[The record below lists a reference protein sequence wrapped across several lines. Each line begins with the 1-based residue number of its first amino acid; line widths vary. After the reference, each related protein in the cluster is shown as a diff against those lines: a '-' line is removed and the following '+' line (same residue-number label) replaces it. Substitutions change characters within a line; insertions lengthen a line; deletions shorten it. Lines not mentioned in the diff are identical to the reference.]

1 MNKSKGITF
10 FQKLGKVLMTPILIL
25 PVVGI
30 MVGFASSLTSANMI
44 RILPFI
50 SNQYVMLILNIIK
63 NVGNIVVNNL
73 AVLFA
78 ICTAYGYA
86 KSEKGVA
93 ALNGFIAFMIMNVV
107 MGTILTSTGALI
119 PGQLTNGQASVLGIL
134 TLNTG
139 VFGGILAGGL
149 VSYLHNKYYKI
160 QLPQAFSF
168 FNGTR
173 FIPVVAIPATIIL
186 GIILTLVF
194 PPIQSALDS
203 LAILIRDT
211 GALGAFIYGL
221 SERLLLPFGM
231 HLLFIVPLLVSPL
244 GGSMVVGG
252 ALVEGP
258 VNVYNAILN
267 TPDAMF
273 DVDISR
279 FVMNGKIILAL
290 FGYTAIAYATYKTS
304 YFKNRKKTKA
314 LMIATALP
322 CILTGISEPLEFS
335 FLFISPLLYLFHSFM
350 AGLAYFLSYIVGF
363 NVAGTT
369 AFGGPIL
376 SMIFN
381 GVLQADKGSN
391 WYWAFIIGIPYF
403 FIYYFVFK
411 KVILAKNIKTIGRE
425 DDADDEENTLHN
437 EHEIVSCIILA
448 LGGKENIISVDA
460 CFTRLRVAVKEVSLI
475 KEDDYFNKELNA
487 SGVVRIGNGVQI
499 IYGPK
504 AELYKTEI
512 NELLD

>member
-25 PVVGI
+25 PVVGV
-30 MVGFASSLTSANMI
+30 MVGFASSLTSANMMKV
-44 RILPFI
+44 LPFL
-50 SNQYVMLILNIIK
+50 NNEYMMLVLNIIK

-107 MGTILTSTGALI
+107 MGTILTSSGALN
-119 PGQLTNGQASVLGIL
+119 PAQLTSGQTSVLGVL

-139 VFGGILAGGL
+139 VFGGIMAGAL

-160 QLPQAFSF
+160 QLPSALAF

-173 FIPVVAIPATIIL
+173 FVPVVAIPATIIL
-186 GIILTLVF
+186 GILLTIVF
-194 PPIQSALDS
+194 PPIQGALDS

-211 GALGAFIYGL
+211 GAFGAFIYGL

-231 HLLFIVPLLVSPL
+231 HLLVVVPLLVSPL
-244 GGSMVVGG
+244 GGSMMVGG
-252 ALVEGP
+252 VLVEGP

-267 TPDAMF
+267 TPGAMF
-273 DVDISR
+273 DIDISR

-290 FGYTAIAYATYKTS
+290 FGYTAIAFATYKTS
-304 YFKNRKKTKA
+304 FFKNRKKTKA

-381 GVLQADKGSN
+381 GILQADKGSN

-411 KVILAKNIKTIGRE
+411 KVILMKNIPTIGRE
-425 DDADDEENTLHN
+425 EDEEDAENDSQGQ
-437 EHEIVSCIILA
+437 HEIATSIIDA
-448 LGGKENIISVDA
+448 LGGKENLVSVDA
-460 CFTRLRVAVKEVSLI
+460 CFTRLRVEVKDTSLI
-475 KEDDYFNKELNA
+475 KEDDYFTKELNA
-487 SGVVRIGNGVQI
+487 SGVVRVGNGIQVI
-499 IYGPK
+499 FGPK

-512 NELLD
+512 NELLG